1 MSDVVK
7 VLYFGAAQEMAGRA
21 SEEFAAGDTAALRRV
36 ILEKYPA
43 MRNLAFRV
51 ALNRI
56 LLKEE
61 SLLRENDVI
70 AILPPFEGG

>member
-1 MSDVVK
+1 MSAMVK

-21 SEEFAAGDTAALRRV
+21 SEEFTAGDTAALRRV

-43 MRNLAFRV
+43 MRNLVFRV

-61 SLLRENDVI
+61 STLKENDVI